1 MIKPDQKLI
10 IDFDWPRYAAGFAGE
25 KRIIEV
31 EHKATGKTMKFKNR
45 TEFYG
50 RGKAKDKGWIGEE
63 NKTLEVPITVD
74 DFNIYDIQ
82 VPEPIENVLFT
93 AKRMIEKVQDELKST
108 NMVGFYGVGDCFR
121 VERSTILKYKG
132 NREGS
137 LKPMQLPEITEYLV
151 NKYKPTACTHLEADD
166 WLIIAG
172 QEPGTIVVSPD
183 KDSGGF
189 PVDWYSPLH
198 PDWGVMDCRGF
209 GEIWIEDE
217 GANEKYRGVGRKF
230 FYWQV
235 AYGDDVDNYKA
246 NCASDIPW
254 GKKSAFTAINETRND
269 REAFEV
275 LVKIFKDLYPHEQT
289 IVGWRGNEIK
299 IDWLY
304 VLKEQF
310 DMARMYRHEHDH
322 VNVEDVLRKYRLI

>member
-1 MIKPDQKLI
+1 MSDPLLI
-10 IDFDWPRYAAGFAGE
+10 IDFDWPRYAAGFTGE
-25 KRIIEV
+25 KRVIE
-31 EHKATGKTMKFKNR
+31 ATHRNTGEILKFKNR

-50 RGKAKDKGWIGEE
+50 RGKAKDKGWLGEE
-63 NKTLEVPITVD
+63 NKKLEVKLTVD
-74 DFNIYDIQ
+74 DFDIVDIQ

-93 AKRMIEKVQDELKST
+93 AKRMIEKVQDELES
-108 NMVGFYGVGDCFR
+108 NNIVGYYGVGDCFR
-121 VERSTILKYKG
+121 VEHSTILKYKG

-151 NKYKPTACTHLEADD
+151 NKYKPIACTHLEADD

-172 QEPGTIVVSPD
+172 QQANSIVVSPD

-198 PDWGVMDCRGF
+198 PDWGILDCRGF
-209 GEIWIEDE
+209 GDIWIEDE
-217 GANEKYRGVGRKF
+217 GVNEKYRGVGRKF

-254 GKKSAFTAINETRND
+254 GKKSAFSAIQDTKND
-269 REAFEV
+269 KEAFTV
-275 LVKIFKDLYPHEQT
+275 LVDIFKTLYPEEQT
-289 IVGWRGNEIK
+289 ILGWRGDKIK
-299 IDWLY
+299 IDWFY
-304 VLKEQF
+304 VMKEMF
-310 DMARMYRHEHDH
+310 DMARMYRTEFDH
-322 VNVEDVLRKYRLI
+322 VDLAVVLRKYGLR